1 MGSMNLS
8 NSSMGVAVVFTGR
21 ENDACA
27 DVEDY
32 SKGEFWSVVGEATDI
47 LNVPFA
53 YSSVPSDS
61 ADMADKLLAG
71 IRSIFSD
78 VCSGP
83 KETGTTTVLEGSDDF
98 TTVPTGIKTTVPEG
112 SDDFTTV
119 PIGIETTVSEGSGDI
134 TTVPSGIETTVSE
147 GSEGPSA
154 TTVLNENES
163 TKSGHEVVTVVP
175 GTGDEGC
182 DCEGGCVYIVVVA
195 ESEEDAADV
204 REKLE
209 ELNGMPAE
217 EIIQQL
223 EEME

>member
-1 MGSMNLS
+1 MNLS

-32 SKGEFWSVVGEATDI
+32 SKGEFWSVVGEATEN

-53 YSSVPSDS
+53 YSSASGNS

-71 IRSIFSD
+71 IQSIFSD

-83 KETGTTTVLEGSDDF
+83 EETGTTTVHEESEGSSA
-98 TTVPTGIKTTVPEG
+98 TTIPTV
-112 SDDFTTV
+112 
-119 PIGIETTVSEGSGDI
+119 IETTVSEGS
-134 TTVPSGIETTVSE
+134 SN
-147 GSEGPSA
+147 

-182 DCEGGCVYIVVVA
+182 DCEGGCVNIVVVA